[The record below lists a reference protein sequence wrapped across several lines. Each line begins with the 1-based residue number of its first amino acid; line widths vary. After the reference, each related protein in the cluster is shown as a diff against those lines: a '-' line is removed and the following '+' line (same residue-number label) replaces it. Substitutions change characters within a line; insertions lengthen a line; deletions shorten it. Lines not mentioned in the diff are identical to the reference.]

1 MRSRKYLGPI
11 IGAVL
16 SLVVAATVFAGSSSG
31 TVTNGNPG
39 WNTPIFNS
47 VSFTTFKI
55 WSCTNHNSD
64 TNSYY
69 DWMHHWP
76 VIPST
81 GTQLV
86 AYPCKNTTTQ
96 YSYTWS
102 ASGTADYSVEFA
114 SNYNTGTFSDHWS
127 ASY

>member
-1 MRSRKYLGPI
+1 MRRRKYLGPV
-11 IGAVL
+11 IGAML
-16 SLVVAATVFAGSSSG
+16 SLVLAATAFAGSSSG
-31 TVTNGNPG
+31 TVTNGSPG

-81 GTQLV
+81 GTLRV
-86 AYPCKNTTTQ
+86 AYPCRNTTTK
-96 YSYTWS
+96 YSYTWTAGS
-102 ASGTADYSVEFA
+102 TADYSVEFLY
-114 SNYNTGTFSDHWS
+114 NYNTGLFSDSWS
-127 ASY
+127 AAY